1 MDDATDKFRPLRLYY
16 TSELTKRY
24 TLECMNMD
32 ILNATVDKSSLPTQV
47 IAEAGE
53 LNRQVR

>member
-1 MDDATDKFRPLRLYY
+1 MTGALLVV
-16 TSELTKRY
+16 ENLTKRY